1 MGRAKA
7 RREMVK
13 QDKPVGP
20 GSEREQ
26 QQRKLDKNRNTQT
39 QYNSNQKKTTNV
51 RKVATHN
58 RDGS

>member
-39 QYNSNQKKTTNV
+39 QYNSNQKKTTNE
-51 RKVATHN
+51 RI
-58 RDGS
+58 